1 MTSATDA
8 QEEPESVLLVDDNA
22 TNLQVLYQTLDGSGY
37 RLLTARSG
45 EQALS
50 IAARIHPAMI
60 LLDIM
65 MPGLDGFETCRRL
78 KSDPETAESAVIF
91 LSALGEAKDKVKGLE
106 LGAVDYI
113 AKPFD
118 PEEVIARVDTHLKI
132 RRLERSLVR
141 KNRELEEA
149 NQRMRLDLEAAA
161 RVQQSFLPEGPPD
174 SNGADI
180 VWKYRPCEELA
191 GDYLNVWA
199 FDDRHIGMYILDV
212 SGHGV
217 RSSLLAVSVARSLST
232 AGGSTSLLTEPSD
245 DPAGYAIVS
254 PAKVAKRLN
263 TLYPMDFRARLYFTF
278 LYGILDTESRHLRFV
293 SAGNR
298 GPALVRSGGSVEFH
312 DVPAVPIGLFP
323 ESEYEDSLLELH
335 PGDRMYLYTD
345 GLSEERNPAREEFG
359 KHRMNALLSE
369 SRGMNLGESVDALIS
384 GVVDWRGNEH
394 LRDDVAILAT
404 EIRSS

>member
-8 QEEPESVLLVDDNA
+8 PEGPESVLLVDDNP
-22 TNLQVLYQTLDGSGY
+22 TNLQVLYQTLDGRGY

-78 KSDPETAESAVIF
+78 KAGPETAESAVIF
-91 LSALGEAKDKVKGLE
+91 LSALDEVKDKVKGLE

-132 RRLERSLVR
+132 RRLEQSLVR

-161 RVQQSFLPEGPPD
+161 RVQQSFLPEAPPD
-174 SNGADI
+174 SSGAEI
-180 VWKYRPCEELA
+180 VWRYRPCEELA
-191 GDYLNVWA
+191 GDSLNVWA

-217 RSSLLAVSVARSLST
+217 SSSLLAVSVARSLRT
-232 AGGSTSLLTEPSD
+232 AGGNTSVLTEPSD
-245 DPAGYAIVS
+245 DPTGYSVVS
-254 PAKVAKRLN
+254 PAK
-263 TLYPMDFRARLYFTF
+263 
-278 LYGILDTESRHLRFV
+278 
-293 SAGNR
+293 
-298 GPALVRSGGSVEFH
+298 
-312 DVPAVPIGLFP
+312 
-323 ESEYEDSLLELH
+323 
-335 PGDRMYLYTD
+335 
-345 GLSEERNPAREEFG
+345 
-359 KHRMNALLSE
+359 
-369 SRGMNLGESVDALIS
+369 
-384 GVVDWRGNEH
+384 
-394 LRDDVAILAT
+394 
-404 EIRSS
+404 